1 MQEIII
7 YLGNLIRTQPHMFEG
22 ILRLRT
28 HYIIIALREEI
39 SRVNHSDEE
48 EAVEHLMQLSPFEL
62 KSLLST
68 VLSGPSLCHTNN
80 NNIIVRDRPG
90 GFLMLSTAE
99 KNREEAESNNSYIPL
114 LSENKVIQI
123 KAQSGGY
130 FSGNFAKVEINGT
143 VMEANSRGIHVWAV
157 DRNENIILERA
168 SFDTHISEEESQEF
182 TKFLNWL
189 NNDMIVIIASKD
201 EFIEHLTEEAI
212 STLEQMGSTKIRQV
226 QYRDSYVFIGEK
238 RDREHILEAHQ
249 LSTDGPTEKIEK
261 TIQLEVSNNIT
272 IANETEKVTLENI
285 RNYFPNANGRW
296 LRRRKN
302 DGALNRVPSS
312 NFFPQVWTILNQSEG
327 LVIKNHVLPRDPIVL
342 EKTPEEFNFAI
353 AVESFLGWF
362 TDPAER
368 QVAVEVLTI
377 IYQENIKSKKMLD
390 LTLIINHAIQNFW
403 KKWIDLNRLTKL
415 FEKTSIYEEHIDLAR
430 KLFFDLPLKGTEST
444 GSYIKESLV
453 KILT

>member
-1 MQEIII
+1 
-7 YLGNLIRTQPHMFEG
+7 MFEG

-68 VLSGPSLCHTNN
+68 VLSGPSLCHTNS
-80 NNIIVRDRPG
+80 NNIVVRDRPG
-90 GFLMLSTAE
+90 GFLMLSTSELNKEVAE
-99 KNREEAESNNSYIPL
+99 NNNSYIPL
-114 LSENKVIQI
+114 LSEEKAIDI

-130 FSGNFAKVEINGT
+130 FSGNFAQVEINGT
-143 VMEANSRGIHVWAV
+143 VMEANSRGIHVWGI
-157 DRNENIILERA
+157 DRKEHIILERA

-189 NNDMIVIIASKD
+189 NTGMIVIIASKD
-201 EFIEHLTEEAI
+201 DFIEHLTEDAVF
-212 STLEQMGSTKIRQV
+212 TLEQMGSTKIRQV

-238 RDREHILEAHQ
+238 GDREGVVEAHQ

-261 TIQLEVSNNIT
+261 VINLECTIQAEAKDNKNDVEIT
-272 IANETEKVTLENI
+272 HDNI
-285 RNYFPNANGRW
+285 RNYFPSASGRW

-302 DGALNRVPSS
+302 DGALNRVPS
-312 NFFPQVWTILNQSEG
+312 NFFPQVWTILNHSEG

-368 QVAVEVLTI
+368 QVAVEVLSV
-377 IYQENIKSKKMLD
+377 IYKNNIKSNAMFD
-390 LTLIINHAIQNFW
+390 LPLIINHAIQAFW
-403 KKWIDLNRLTKL
+403 NKWIHKNKL
-415 FEKTSIYEEHIDLAR
+415 EHISGKSSEYDQNVNLAS
-430 KLFFDLPLKGTEST
+430 KLFFDLPLEGTEST
-444 GSYIKESLV
+444 CTYIKSSLEHFFN
-453 KILT
+453 